1 MKNWMNYTIGDE
13 VRYALT
19 GRFGIVKEV
28 DEINGVYT
36 IDIDGVEYSVEENE
50 LN

>member
-1 MKNWMNYTIGDE
+1 MSYTIGDE

-19 GRFGIVKEV
+19 GQFGTVKEV
-28 DEINGVYT
+28 DEINQIYT
-36 IDIDGVEYSVEENE
+36 VEIDGIEYTVSESE